1 MRSRTNRALWLLFG
15 FGAAA
20 WLLWATVLA
29 LVLLGVPGETTRG
42 DWVFAIN
49 TYVVCPVAFLLVA
62 RCLLTRQMDLV
73 TMGVI
78 LAVVLIFASQGN
90 RFGFVAIMLLDPVA
104 IASLGLASRRGS
116 VGRPLV
122 LLAFVALAASI
133 YAVADGRVAD
143 ELMALF
149 ART

>member
-1 MRSRTNRALWLLFG
+1 MRSRANRALWLLFG

-42 DWVFAIN
+42 DWIFAIN
-49 TYVVCPVAFLLVA
+49 TYLVCPIAFLLMA
-62 RCLLTRQMDLV
+62 RCLLTHQMDLV

-90 RFGFVAIMLLDPVA
+90 RFGFVAIVVLDPVA
-104 IASLGLASRRGS
+104 IAALAVASRHGA

-133 YAVADGRVAD
+133 YAVADGRVPD
-143 ELMALF
+143 ELMALVV
-149 ART
+149 RT